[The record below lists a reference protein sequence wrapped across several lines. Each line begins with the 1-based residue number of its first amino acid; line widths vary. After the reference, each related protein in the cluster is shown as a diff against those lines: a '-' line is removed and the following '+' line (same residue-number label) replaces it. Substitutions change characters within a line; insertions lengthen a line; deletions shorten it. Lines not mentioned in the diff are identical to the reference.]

1 MRIVLQDIR
10 YALRTLRKSPGF
22 VAAAVATLALGI
34 GANTA
39 IFSAVHGLLIA
50 PLPFPRADRLVALWE
65 KNPERGWDKNWV
77 APANYLDWRREC
89 DALEDIA
96 AYGDRL
102 ETSAL
107 SGAGE
112 PINVAGAA
120 VSANFFHVLQVR
132 PQAGRFFR
140 DEETWSTAPR
150 VVVLSDG
157 LWKSRFGG
165 DRGIVGRSILLMQRS
180 YEVVGVAPPEM
191 RFPLPEVQY
200 WRTLRLDAAD
210 QKEIFFR
217 RAHWLRTVG
226 RLKPGVTWA
235 DATARLS
242 AVAARLERQYP
253 ETNRQMGTG
262 ITPLQEWETGSTR
275 TPLLILLAAA
285 GLLLLIACA
294 NVGNLLLVRGAG
306 RHKELAIRTA
316 LGAGRARVLL
326 QLAIESLVLA
336 FFGGIAGIAVAAWG
350 LPIVRALRPPSLT
363 QLESIRLSSA
373 VLAFAAVIA
382 LASGVFF
389 GLLPAFRILRANF
402 GQELK
407 GAALESARRGR
418 GSLGSLLIVGELA
431 LALLLFFGA
440 ALSLRSFWGLTRV
453 QAGFDPRD
461 RYTFS
466 ITLPTLSY
474 PKPENSLT
482 FQNELLRRLRG
493 VPGVSSAAVVS
504 ELPISGADWSSDF
517 SVRGRGPDDYGVEV
531 VHREASP
538 GYFATVG
545 VPHLRGRDFADS
557 DRPDGLPVILI
568 NDTLARRYFANE
580 DPIGRQIAFDR
591 RPDSKSVWRT
601 VIGVV
606 GSERQ
611 EALSS
616 EPSAEI
622 FAPVAQSSIRT
633 LHFVFHASGDP
644 AALSAAAA
652 AAVQSLDPSLPVY
665 RFRSL
670 TQLKLDTLARD
681 RFLLLLL
688 GLFGSSAVLL
698 AIVGVYGVTSH
709 DARLRTRE
717 IGIRMAVGA
726 TAQDVR
732 RLVLS
737 RGVRLGLAGA
747 GFGAAASLLC
757 ARAMASVL
765 YKVPTADPV
774 SLAAVAALLVA
785 VAAAASYLPARR
797 AARLDPVEALRGE

>member
-1 MRIVLQDIR
+1 
-10 YALRTLRKSPGF
+10 
-22 VAAAVATLALGI
+22 
-34 GANTA
+34 
-39 IFSAVHGLLIA
+39 
-50 PLPFPRADRLVALWE
+50 
-65 KNPERGWDKNWV
+65 
-77 APANYLDWRREC
+77 
-89 DALEDIA
+89 
-96 AYGDRL
+96 
-102 ETSAL
+102 
-107 SGAGE
+107 
-112 PINVAGAA
+112 
-120 VSANFFHVLQVR
+120 
-132 PQAGRFFR
+132 
-140 DEETWSTAPR
+140 
-150 VVVLSDG
+150 
-157 LWKSRFGG
+157 
-165 DRGIVGRSILLMQRS
+165 MQRS

-226 RLKPGVTWA
+226 RLKPGVTSA
-235 DATARLS
+235 DAAARLS
-242 AVAARLERQYP
+242 AVASRLERQYP

-326 QLAIESLVLA
+326 QLGIESLVLA
-336 FFGGIAGIAVAAWG
+336 FFGGVAGIVVAAWG
-350 LPIVRALRPPSLT
+350 LPIVKALRPPSLT
-363 QLESIRLSSA
+363 QLESIRLSPA
-373 VLAFAAVIA
+373 VLAFAAVLA

-389 GLLPAFRILRANF
+389 GVLPAFRILRANF

-407 GAALESARRGR
+407 GGAMESGRRGR

-440 ALSLRSFWGLTRV
+440 ALSVRSFWGLTRV

-461 RYTFS
+461 RFSFS

-474 PKPENSLT
+474 PNPENSLT
-482 FQNELLRRLRG
+482 FQNELLRRLRA

-504 ELPISGADWSSDF
+504 ELPISGADWTSDF
-517 SVRGRGPDDYGVEV
+517 SVRGRGPDDYGVDV

-538 GYFATVG
+538 GYFSTVG
-545 VPHLRGRDFADS
+545 VPLLRGRDLSDS
-557 DRPDGLPVILI
+557 DRADGLLVIVI
-568 NDTLARRYFANE
+568 NDVLARRYFANE

-591 RPDSKSVWRT
+591 KPDSKSHWRT
-601 VIGVV
+601 IIGVV

-611 EALSS
+611 DALSS
-616 EPSAEI
+616 EPLPEI

-633 LHFVFHASGDP
+633 PHFVLHATGDLP
-644 AALSAAAA
+644 ALSAAVR
-652 AAVQSLDPSLPVY
+652 AAVQSLDRSLPVY

-670 TQLKLDTLARD
+670 AQLKLDNLARD

-698 AIVGVYGVTSH
+698 AIIGVYGVTSH

-747 GFGAAASLLC
+747 GFGTAASLLC

-765 YKVPTADPV
+765 YKVPTADPA
-774 SLAAVAALLVA
+774 SLTAVAALLVA